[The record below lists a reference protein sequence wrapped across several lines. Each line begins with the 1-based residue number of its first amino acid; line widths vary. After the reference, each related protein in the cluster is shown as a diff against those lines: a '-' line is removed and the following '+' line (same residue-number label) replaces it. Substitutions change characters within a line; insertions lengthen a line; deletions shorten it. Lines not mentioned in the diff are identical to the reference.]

1 MMYCPNCKKEYD
13 GRFCPECGTQLI
25 ESPDCRGN
33 FNLNL
38 GDANAISGGIH
49 LADSHNIHNEDKSVH
64 NVTNNTSTITNITQ
78 VSAQKTELE
87 ILQEHKISFLNA
99 CKRAYEDNV
108 LEPSE
113 AIELEELRIKIG
125 LDRATADGILKSVK
139 ELSNRNTRKS
149 DLNQIAKTKLRILT
163 DNLQKN
169 DVTALMDQIDS
180 LGPLVRRFDHD
191 ELSRKY
197 YLVLAALNPQKCIE
211 EKERTPTDSYWETFW
226 CYLAYIKAGCLGEAE
241 DTLANL
247 DHFSRYPE
255 DNMTILAAAGALMM
269 GHTEEAKE
277 YLDAAT
283 GEYTPA
289 LQRFVD
295 SLNLLLTPAMA
306 KETGADENHCAFYLI
321 NFFGQKN
328 PRAKAEEEA
337 LSILAERK
345 QKVVVQRKWLMAI
358 GDAISFEEV
367 EDYWSNL
374 KQPIFSGMRV
384 EEPTNKSISKFCSSI
399 GNNDNSL
406 VLFHPQKIELLG
418 YSKSGSV
425 GVLYY
430 ISHDMNKY
438 FSKYAVIVEAKQA
451 LKDYFSSGNRPN
463 DLEFWQETSFKDLLS
478 K

>member
-25 ESPDCRGN
+25 ELPDCRGN

-78 VSAQKTELE
+78 VSARKTELE
-87 ILQEHKISFLNA
+87 LLQEHKISFLNA

-139 ELSNRNTRKS
+139 ELSDRNARKS

-211 EKERTPTDSYWETFW
+211 EKERTQTDSYWETFW
-226 CYLAYIKAGCLGEAE
+226 CYLAYIKAGCVVEAE
-241 DTLANL
+241 DTFANL

-337 LSILAERK
+337 LAILAERK

-358 GDAISFEEV
+358 GDAISFDEV
-367 EDYWSNL
+367 EDYWNSL
-374 KQPIFSGMRV
+374 DQPVFSGLRV

-399 GNNDNSL
+399 SCDDSL
-406 VLFHPQKIELLG
+406 VLFHPQKKELIG
-418 YSKSGSV
+418 YSKSSV
-425 GVLYY
+425 GILYF
-430 ISHDMNKY
+430 ISQDTNTY
-438 FSKYAVIVEAKQA
+438 CSRYAVVAEAKQA
-451 LKDYFSSGNRPN
+451 LKDYFPSGNLPN
-463 DLEFWQETSFKDLLS
+463 NLESWQKCCFTDLLS

>member
-1 MMYCPNCKKEYD
+1 MYCPNCKKEYD
-13 GRFCPECGTQLI
+13 GRFCPECGRPLI
-25 ESPDCRGN
+25 ELPDCQGN

-64 NVTNNTSTITNITQ
+64 NITNNTSTITNITQ

-87 ILQEHKISFLNA
+87 LLQEHKVLFLNA

-139 ELSNRNTRKS
+139 ELSDRNTRKS

-169 DVTALMDQIDS
+169 DVTALMNQIDS
-180 LGPLVRRFDHD
+180 LEPLVRRFDHD

-211 EKERTPTDSYWETFW
+211 EKERTQTDSYWETFW

-277 YLDAAT
+277 YLDATT

-337 LSILAERK
+337 LAILAERK

-358 GDAISFEEV
+358 GDAISFDEV
-367 EDYWSNL
+367 EEYWSNL
-374 KQPIFSGMRV
+374 KQPIFSRMRV
-384 EEPTNKSISKFCSSI
+384 EEPTNKSISKFCTSI

-406 VLFHPQKIELLG
+406 VLFHPQKKELLG
-418 YSKSGSV
+418 YSKRRSV

-430 ISHDMNKY
+430 VSHDMNKY
-438 FSKYAVIVEAKQA
+438 FSKYAVIAEARQA
-451 LKDYFSSGNRPN
+451 LKDYFSLGNRPK
-463 DLEFWQETSFKDLLS
+463 DLESWQNTSFEDLLS